1 MNSYKNVFLSVHGKK
16 CAKIDECL
24 RTHKQV
30 VGPTVQR
37 VHCPVRG
44 EEVPFVLHAYE
55 LPQLTEL
62 FIVPP
67 STS

>member
-1 MNSYKNVFLSVHGKK
+1 MFLSVHEKSVR
-16 CAKIDECL
+16 IDECL
-24 RTHKQV
+24 RMHKQL
-30 VGPTVQR
+30 VGPTVQP

-55 LPQLTEL
+55 LPQLPEL